1 MSIEVSIAAVTVV
14 ITFIIL
20 CSASYSDYRSR
31 EVSDLH
37 WAAIGGV
44 GLVGNLIALTISGS
58 IVQGIVFLIS
68 GTMFLMSVMG
78 GFGKADNIFELLSL
92 IIAGMTAYLC
102 RDDLSTVACS
112 LSVLFGGLYHL
123 FYIFGIVRGG
133 ADAKCLM
140 SIGFVL
146 PCYTTPVFG
155 SVANVPDLVELVIV
169 PSFSVL
175 FTASIISVA
184 GCGFYC
190 MMKNIGSETGLR
202 FRIHTYP
209 APLEGLEKKFVW
221 PAERPAGYGGGSCKA
236 VDDDNVPDMLE
247 QFRREGRKT
256 IRVTPMVPFII
267 PMTVA
272 FAAIILFG
280 SPLFIL

>member
-1 MSIEVSIAAVTVV
+1 MSFEESIAAAAV
-14 ITFIIL
+14 IITLIVL

-37 WAAIGGV
+37 WAVIGGV
-44 GLVGNLIALTISGS
+44 GLIGNLLVLTMSGS
-58 IVQGIVFLIS
+58 IVPGIMFLIS
-68 GTMFLMSVMG
+68 GTMFLLSIMG
-78 GFGKADNIFELLSL
+78 GFGKADIVCEFISL
-92 IIAGMTAYLC
+92 ILAGVTAYLC
-102 RDDLSTVACS
+102 RDDLFTMACS
-112 LSVLFGGLYHL
+112 LSVIFGGLYHL

-140 SIGFVL
+140 CIGFVL
-146 PCYTTPVFG
+146 PCYMTPVFG
-155 SVANVPDLVELVIV
+155 SVANVPDLVELIIV

-175 FTASIISVA
+175 FVASILSVA
-184 GCGFYC
+184 GCGLYC
-190 MMKNIGSETGLR
+190 IMKNIGSETGLR

-209 APLEGLEKKFVW
+209 ASLDGLEKKFVW
-221 PAERPAGYGGGSCKA
+221 PAERPVGYGGGSCKA
-236 VDDDNVPDMLE
+236 VDDDDVPDMLE

-267 PMTVA
+267 PITVA
-272 FAAIILFG
+272 FAAVILFG

>member
-1 MSIEVSIAAVTVV
+1 MSFEEPITVAAVV

-37 WAAIGGV
+37 WAAVGGV
-44 GLVGNLIALTISGS
+44 GLVGNLIALTMSGS

-68 GTMFLMSVMG
+68 GTMFLMSIMG
-78 GFGKADNIFELLSL
+78 GFGKADNVCELLSL
-92 IIAGMTAYLC
+92 IVAGMTAYFC
-102 RDDLSTVACS
+102 RDDLFMVACS

-133 ADAKCLM
+133 ADVKCLM

-146 PCYTTPVFG
+146 PCYTAPVFG
-155 SVANVPDLVELVIV
+155 TVADVPDLVGLIIV
-169 PSFSVL
+169 PSFSIL
-175 FTASIISVA
+175 FVASILSVA
-184 GCGFYC
+184 GCGLYC
-190 MMKNIGSETGLR
+190 ILKNIGSGTGLR

-209 APLEGLEKKFVW
+209 ASLEGLEKKFVW
-221 PAERPAGYGGGSCKA
+221 PAEKPAGYGSGSCKA
-236 VDDDNVPDMLE
+236 VDDDDVPEILE

-272 FAAIILFG
+272 FAVIILFG